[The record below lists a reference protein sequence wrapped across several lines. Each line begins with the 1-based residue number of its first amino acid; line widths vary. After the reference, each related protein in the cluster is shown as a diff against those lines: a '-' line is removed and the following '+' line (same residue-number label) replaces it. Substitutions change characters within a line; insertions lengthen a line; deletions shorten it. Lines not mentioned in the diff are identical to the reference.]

1 MSNDTPTQRFDSP
14 ATPAA
19 AAEQPQKRS
28 NRLLPLAIII
38 GAILVAAIVVLVIVL
53 VTRGSATP
61 VVALGTNTPTPT
73 TGANQPPPSPS
84 PTPTPT
90 PSASHTTAP
99 PPPPQSTDP
108 AFTKFVVQS
117 AINSC
122 SSGPYYTGT
131 PPIVK
136 VTWTTVRTA
145 SAWII
150 QGTDD
155 AADAKFMQIP
165 VNGNESNF
173 PYSIDFQCGTAN
185 STYTITLVGTNG
197 KHVSRHWTVKNTS
210 PGGP

>member
-1 MSNDTPTQRFDSP
+1 MSDDTPTQRFD
-14 ATPAA
+14 TPAA
-19 AAEQPQKRS
+19 PPAAPEQPQRKS
-28 NRLLPLAIII
+28 NRLLPLAIIV
-38 GAILVAAIVVLVIVL
+38 GAILVAAIVVLVVVL
-53 VTRGSATP
+53 VTRGNSGQ
-61 VVALGTNTPTPT
+61 VVALSTNTPTPT
-73 TGANQPPPSPS
+73 TSATQTPPSPS
-84 PTPTPT
+84 ATPTPTPT
-90 PSASHTTAP
+90 PSHTTAP

-131 PPIVK
+131 PPTVK
-136 VTWTTVRTA
+136 VTWNTVRTA

-155 AADAKFMQIP
+155 AADARFMQIP
-165 VNGNESNF
+165 VNGNETNF
-173 PYSIDFQCGTAN
+173 PYSIDFACGTAS